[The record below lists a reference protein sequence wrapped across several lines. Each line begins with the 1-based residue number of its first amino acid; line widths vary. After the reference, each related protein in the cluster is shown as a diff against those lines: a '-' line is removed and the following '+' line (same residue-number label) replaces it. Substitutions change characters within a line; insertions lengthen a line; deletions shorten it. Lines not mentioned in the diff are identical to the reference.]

1 MRPNKYSPT
10 AAVAWILAAAA
21 YVVAE
26 AISASAF
33 PGYSY
38 ATNYISDLGVPDV
51 GPFQG
56 RVIDSPLHLVMNAAF
71 VLHGVLFAVAGV
83 LVTAGRRTAAAR
95 WFRVLAVVHGVGM
108 VLVGSFH
115 GSQSAVESGL
125 VVLHVAGAALAILG
139 GNAAAVVAGTALLR
153 GAGGAG
159 REPGTRRGV
168 AGWIGTASVV
178 LGVAGVVGLV
188 MLEVDSGSSSIDLLP
203 EGVWE
208 RVAVYAVL
216 AWDLLA
222 GGTLLVTKRRDA
234 EALA

>member
-1 MRPNKYSPT
+1 MRPNKST
-10 AAVAWILAAAA
+10 IAAGAWVLAAAG
-21 YVVAE
+21 YFVAE
-26 AISASAF
+26 AVSARAF

-56 RVIDSPLHLVMNAAF
+56 RMIDSPLHVVMNAAF
-71 VLHGVLFAVAGV
+71 VLHGVLFTVAAVLATVGSRSA
-83 LVTAGRRTAAAR
+83 TAR
-95 WFRVLAVVHGVGM
+95 WFRALAVVHGVGM

-115 GSQSAVESGL
+115 GSQSAVENGL
-125 VVLHVAGAALAILG
+125 AVLHVAGAALAILG
-139 GNAAAVVAGTALLR
+139 GNGAAVLAGVVLLR
-153 GAGGAG
+153 RGAEAGARPGGSRSG
-159 REPGTRRGV
+159 RRL
-168 AGWIGTASVV
+168 IGTASIV

-203 EGVWE
+203 DGVWE

-222 GGTLLVTKRRDA
+222 GVTLLATRRPA
-234 EALA
+234 VEARA

>member
-1 MRPNKYSPT
+1 MRPNKSTT
-10 AAVAWILAAAA
+10 AAAAWVLAAAV
-21 YVVAE
+21 YFVAE

-38 ATNYISDLGVPDV
+38 ATNYISDLGVPDI

-56 RVIDSPLHLVMNAAF
+56 RIIDSPLHLVMNAAF
-71 VLHGVLFAVAGV
+71 IVHGVLFAIAAV
-83 LVTAGRRTAAAR
+83 LATAGSRTASAR

-125 VVLHVAGAALAILG
+125 AVLHVAGAALAILG
-139 GNAAAVVAGTALLR
+139 GNAAAVVAGTVLLR
-153 GAGGAG
+153 RAGGAG
-159 REPGTRRGV
+159 RESGTRRGV
-168 AGWIGTASVV
+168 RRWIGTASVV
-178 LGVAGVVGLV
+178 LGIAGVVGLV

-203 EGVWE
+203 DGVWE

-222 GGTLLVTKRRDA
+222 GITLLRTRRSVV
-234 EALA
+234 EARA